1 MRVFS
6 IITIV
11 ALLFV
16 GPLSAQN
23 HLGVQ
28 KAIAIALENNYGIRL
43 EQQEVRIAENNNSL
57 GNAGFLPRLNVSAGQ
72 NNSITDSRQ
81 AFLTGQVNDR
91 SGAKADNFN
100 AGLQLNWTIFDG
112 MKMFARRE
120 QLQQLELMGEMQLLL
135 TVENTISE
143 IHRYYFTLVQL
154 NRQKTVF
161 EKTIALGNERLQ
173 LAEDKLAFGS
183 GSKLEIL
190 QAQVDLNSDSAAYMA
205 LIDQIGRNTFSI
217 NTLLGRAPEVLFTV
231 DDSISLLPL
240 LDNEVLKKQM
250 LERNTSLL
258 LSQKNEQLA
267 QLALKEIRARQM
279 PEVGFNLGYNFLNQ
293 KSESGF
299 LAENRSLGLTY
310 GLTAS
315 MNLFNG
321 FNTRREQQNLRI
333 EAESS
338 QLRMASL
345 ENELLAGLKTAYGS
359 YDNKQKLLLMEKKNL
374 ASALENLNIA
384 SERYALGDLSG
395 LEYREAQRNYLQAET
410 RLLTVVL
417 DAKLLETELLQL
429 AGMLVGD

>member
-6 IITIV
+6 ILTCI
-11 ALLFV
+11 ALMFV
-16 GPLSAQN
+16 GPLTAQD

-28 KAIAIALENNYGIRL
+28 KAIAIALDNNYGIRL
-43 EQQEVRIAENNNSL
+43 ERQEVRIAENNNSW
-57 GNAGFLPRLNVSAGQ
+57 GNAGFLPRLNLSAAQ

-112 MKMFARRE
+112 MKMFARRD
-120 QLQQLELMGEMQLLL
+120 QLQELEQMGEMQLLV

-143 IHRYYFTLVQL
+143 IHNYYFTLVQL
-154 NRQKTVF
+154 MRQKKVL
-161 EKTIALGNERLQ
+161 EKTIALGNERVQ
-173 LAEDKLAFGS
+173 LSEDKLAFGS
-183 GSKLEIL
+183 GSKLEVL
-190 QAQVDLNSDSAAYMA
+190 QAEVDLNSDSAAYMA
-205 LIDQIGRNTFSI
+205 LIDQIGRNTFSV
-217 NTLLGRAPEVLFTV
+217 NTLLGRAPEVLFSV
-231 DDSISLLPL
+231 DDSISLLPML
-240 LDNEVLKKQM
+240 NKEMLEKQM
-250 LERNTSLL
+250 RERNTSLL
-258 LSQKNEQLA
+258 LSRKNEQLT
-267 QLALKEIRARQM
+267 QLALKEIRSRQL

-321 FNTRREQQNLRI
+321 FNTRREHQNLRI

-338 QLRMASL
+338 RLRVESL

-374 ASALENLNIA
+374 ASAMESLNIA

-417 DAKLLETELLQL
+417 EAKLLETQLLQL
-429 AGMLVGD
+429 AGMLAGD